1 MNHENK
7 QLEILQYIYDT
18 VESRGF
24 PPTVREICAAVGLS
38 STSTVHGHLVRLER
52 KGLLQKDATKPR
64 AMEITPEGLKVLG
77 IKPKDIPVV
86 GVVTAGQ
93 PILAVET
100 IEDYFPTPP
109 DLKNEA
115 DELFMLKVHGT
126 SMINAGILNG
136 DYVIVRKQTNASN
149 GEIVVAMTDDDEAT
163 VKRFYK
169 EDGHFRLQPENDA
182 MAPIILDQV
191 QILGKVVGLYRND
204 INSSPTIKQQIKR
217 QVPNGACLFA
227 CFFDNLLDLDLG

>member
-182 MAPIILDQV
+182 MAPIILEQV

-204 INSSPTIKQQIKR
+204 IN
-217 QVPNGACLFA
+217 
-227 CFFDNLLDLDLG
+227 

>member
-7 QLEILQYIYDT
+7 HLEILQYIYDT

-182 MAPIILDQV
+182 MAPIILDQF

-204 INSSPTIKQQIKR
+204 IN
-217 QVPNGACLFA
+217 
-227 CFFDNLLDLDLG
+227 